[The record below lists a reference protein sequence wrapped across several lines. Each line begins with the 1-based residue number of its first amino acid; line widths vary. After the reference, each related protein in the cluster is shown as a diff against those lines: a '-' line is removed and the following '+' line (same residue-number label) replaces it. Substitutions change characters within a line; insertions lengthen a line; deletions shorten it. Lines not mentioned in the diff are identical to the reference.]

1 MNFFDLQAVGMP
13 FGFYFR
19 LLRVYERRQLDT
31 ISLPDFL
38 ALWQRD
44 HCLKQRPDGSYY
56 VLFGEYAEMQSVL
69 ADIGGTI
76 GGTSHATPLQL
87 TQLSRLNQLEDQ
99 HRLWQGVVIAADAL
113 VKMFTDPQ
121 SERPRSIHHMMSQLL
136 YTRAKIQFPQLA
148 DAETRGKMGDTE
160 IDFDD
165 IEDDWRLSAHNAF
178 NIGMALAKQHP
189 DFYYSMAEFDNPT
202 GNNGSQNCQAEQSN
216 IHFKREYH
224 LAQCRLWANICR
236 PDLVGVLGG

>member
-19 LLRVYERRQLDT
+19 LLQVYERRQLDT

-76 GGTSHATPLQL
+76 GSTSHATPLQL
-87 TQLSRLNQLEDQ
+87 TQLSRLNQLEKQ
-99 HRLWQGVVIAADAL
+99 QRLWQGVVIAADGL
-113 VKMFTDPQ
+113 VNMFTDPQ
-121 SERPRSIHHMMSQLL
+121 TERPRSMRCMMSQMIYL
-136 YTRAKIQFPQLA
+136 RAEARFSQLV
-148 DAETRGKMGDTE
+148 DAETRGRMGDTE
-160 IDFDD
+160 IDFDY
-165 IEDDWRLSAHNAF
+165 IEEDGRPSAHNAI
-178 NIGMALAKQHP
+178 NIGIALAKQHP
-189 DFYYSMAEFDNPT
+189 VFCYSIAEFDIPRPT
-202 GNNGSQNCQAEQSN
+202 Q
-216 IHFKREYH
+216 
-224 LAQCRLWANICR
+224 
-236 PDLVGVLGG
+236 GGGERSPTVYVRIQTG